1 MLRLSIVASCAVALL
16 AGCVPAPPIRP
27 PATPEPTP
35 LTPRIVAGI
44 TQEHLP
50 DGAASYAAGAPGAV
64 GAAVHYRATGRV
76 PAWTVTVGLG
86 PTPGWLAPK
95 ACRAASGA
103 PRAHCFRE
111 GEVRVAWPDEG
122 TEVLLVAPRRDGFAT
137 VLAEGRAWDGDP
149 RRGARP
155 VDLDALLEL
164 ARDPRLDATTDPRLP
179 LRAENLPNWRDD
191 LACDRARRAGTT
203 SLPASAATG
212 GTGAATPQAFA
223 ALLAAEVNARCVGEW
238 EGTPAEVGAVAY
250 LGGGTEWLAAYVT
263 TDPTAGDCPAGW
275 ETCGRVDGATIAY
288 RFDRPGTSPAKVW
301 LSRPIAD
308 GFVVLQQASR
318 KADARTRVFPV
329 AMATM
334 RRLLADNR
342 FAFTVTSGLT
352 TAGNNLPLCWRIAPR
367 VDVPATV
374 APDPPRG

>member
-76 PAWTVTVGLG
+76 
-86 PTPGWLAPK
+86 
-95 ACRAASGA
+95 
-103 PRAHCFRE
+103 
-111 GEVRVAWPDEG
+111 
-122 TEVLLVAPRRDGFAT
+122 
-137 VLAEGRAWDGDP
+137 
-149 RRGARP
+149 
-155 VDLDALLEL
+155 
-164 ARDPRLDATTDPRLP
+164 PRLP